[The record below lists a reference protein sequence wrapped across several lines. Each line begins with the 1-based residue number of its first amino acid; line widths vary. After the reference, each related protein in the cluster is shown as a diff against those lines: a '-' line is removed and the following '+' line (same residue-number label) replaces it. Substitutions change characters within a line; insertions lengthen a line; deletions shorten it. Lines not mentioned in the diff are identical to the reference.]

1 MADKIKIR
9 KTEAE
14 WAEQLTPQQFN
25 VLRRQATERPY
36 TGEYVS
42 HKSDGTYC
50 CAACGQQLFA
60 SSSKFDSHCG
70 WPSFWDMVEE
80 GTVEWRPDNSHGMR
94 RTEVICRQLRF
105 AFGPRVQRR
114 PARPDRIALLHQFG
128 RAEFRAKDER
138 VAVRSGVRA
147 SCPGRRYRLRRR
159 RRRCSRRPPV

>member
-14 WAEQLTPQQFN
+14 WAEQLTPQQYN

-70 WPSFWDMVEE
+70 WPSFWDMVKE

-94 RTEVICRQLRF
+94 RTEVICSSCDSHLGHVF
-105 AFGPRVQRR
+105 NDGPRDQTGLRYCINS
-114 PARPDRIALLHQFG
+114 AALNF
-128 RAEFRAKDER
+128 APKTNE
-138 VAVRSGVRA
+138 
-147 SCPGRRYRLRRR
+147 
-159 RRRCSRRPPV
+159 

>member
-9 KTEAE
+9 KSDGE
-14 WAEQLTPQQFN
+14 WAEQLTPQQYN

-42 HKSDGTYC
+42 HKADGTYC

-94 RTEVICRQLRF
+94 RTEVTCSSCDSHLGHVF
-105 AFGPRVQRR
+105 NDGPRDQTGLRYCINSV
-114 PARPDRIALLHQFG
+114 ALNF
-128 RAEFRAKDER
+128 EPKTNE
-138 VAVRSGVRA
+138 
-147 SCPGRRYRLRRR
+147 
-159 RRRCSRRPPV
+159 